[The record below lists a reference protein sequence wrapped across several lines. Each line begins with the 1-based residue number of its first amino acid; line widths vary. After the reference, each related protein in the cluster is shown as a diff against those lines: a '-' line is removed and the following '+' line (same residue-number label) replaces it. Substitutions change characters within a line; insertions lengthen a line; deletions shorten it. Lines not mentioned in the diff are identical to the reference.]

1 MNTLFYGDNLN
12 VLRSHIADASVD
24 LVYLDPPF
32 NSNRDYNVLFKE
44 QSGAESPAQIK
55 AFGDTWRWAN
65 AALDW
70 DNFPELCP
78 NPRVQD
84 LMEGF
89 LKMLGHNDVSA
100 YLVMM
105 APRLYQLHRV
115 LKPTGSLY
123 LHCDPTAAAYLK
135 ILLDSI
141 FGPKNFRNEIIW
153 KRTSVHSDS
162 KTWSRVSDTIFFY
175 SKSEAFTWNPL
186 YQPHSDKHLEDKYQA
201 EDESGRRYTLDNMT
215 SPNPRPN
222 LMYEWNGHAY
232 PPNGWRYSKETM
244 AKLDAEGR
252 IWYPEDKARR
262 PRLKRYLDEMPGTLH
277 GNIWS
282 DINPINSQAAERLG
296 YPTQKPVALLERII
310 AASSNPG
317 DVVMDPF
324 CGCGTAIVAAQ
335 QLGRAWIGIDVT
347 PIATSLIVDRLARMH
362 CRDLR
367 TVKAG
372 DADFA
377 RAFQVEGLPTDLP
390 GAQKLFLDNP
400 KDFEMWAVSL
410 IPVTPQ
416 DKKGADGGI
425 DGIKDYFVGEKKP
438 IRAVVQ
444 VKGGHVGAPQVQQLR
459 GAMEKFGATLGLF
472 LSLEAATS
480 KMHDEAGHAGFY
492 TLPLTGKKIQRL
504 QLRTVGDLLD
514 GLNFELPS
522 YAAPSQAVADAPAAI
537 KQTGL
542 DL

>member
-1 MNTLFYGDNLN
+1 
-12 VLRSHIADASVD
+12 
-24 LVYLDPPF
+24 
-32 NSNRDYNVLFKE
+32 
-44 QSGAESPAQIK
+44 
-55 AFGDTWRWAN
+55 
-65 AALDW
+65 
-70 DNFPELCP
+70 
-78 NPRVQD
+78 
-84 LMEGF
+84 
-89 LKMLGHNDVSA
+89 
-100 YLVMM
+100 
-105 APRLYQLHRV
+105 
-115 LKPTGSLY
+115 
-123 LHCDPTAAAYLK
+123 
-135 ILLDSI
+135 
-141 FGPKNFRNEIIW
+141 
-153 KRTSVHSDS
+153 
-162 KTWSRVSDTIFFY
+162 
-175 SKSEAFTWNPL
+175 
-186 YQPHSDKHLEDKYQA
+186 
-201 EDESGRRYTLDNMT
+201 MT
-215 SPNPRPN
+215 
-222 LMYEWNGHAY
+222 E
-232 PPNGWRYSKETM
+232 
-244 AKLDAEGR
+244 LDAKGDIYYSERGVPYR
-252 IWYPEDKARR
+252 KN
-262 PRLKRYLDEMPGTLH
+262 YLDELQGQSVQNL
-277 GNIWS
+277 WA
-282 DINPINSQAAERLG
+282 DIKMTKSGAERLG
-296 YPTQKPVALLERII
+296 YPTQKPLALLEQKPLALLERII
-310 AASSNPG
+310 EASSNPG
-317 DVVMDPF
+317 DVVLDPF

-335 QLGRAWIGIDVT
+335 QLGRAWIGIDMT

-425 DGIKDYFVGEKKP
+425 DGIKDFFVGEKKP

-492 TLPLTGKKIQRL
+492 TLPLTGKKIPRL

-514 GLNFELPS
+514 GHSFELPS
-522 YAAPSQAVADAPAAI
+522 CAAPSQAVADAPAAI